1 MTILLVIQEAPYT
14 GEKAYQALRLAAAL
28 RQDTDV
34 GVRLFFLGEGA
45 WSATARV
52 PKPEDSIFDVP
63 WLLAR
68 ALAAGCEAS
77 VCQTCM
83 DARGIADGD
92 LLPGAARGTLETLR
106 LWTLNSERVLS
117 F

>member
-1 MTILLVIQEAPYT
+1 MTVLLVVQEAPYA
-14 GEKAYQALRLAAAL
+14 GEKAYHALRLAAAL
-28 RQDTDV
+28 RQDGDV
-34 GVRLFFLGEGA
+34 GVRLFFVGEGA
-45 WSATARV
+45 WSATGKV
-52 PKPEDSIFDVP
+52 PKPEDSTFDVP

-68 ALAAGCEAS
+68 AVAAGCEAS

-92 LLPGAARGTLETLR
+92 LLAGAARGTLETLR
-106 LWTLNSERVLS
+106 RWTLDSEKVLS